1 MKYLLITLLFTLNV
15 QAQTLV
21 KIIPNNSKLASMQ
34 LEEKNLNKA
43 VKRLK
48 RIVTRS
54 SWLKGEYKEVDNNS
68 IFTREKTRSVAT
80 GNMVDSTDID
90 GETISVP
97 EFTEETYLEYFIA
110 ENFTVTFEDVTQEK
124 ANKEKEIKDDKKEV
138 KRLRLKIDALSI
150 DEDLKKLLKKL
161 VKSCLK
167 E

>member
-1 MKYLLITLLFTLNV
+1 
-15 QAQTLV
+15 
-21 KIIPNNSKLASMQ
+21 MQ
-34 LEEKNLNKA
+34 LEGKNLNKA

-97 EFTEETYLEYFIA
+97 EFAEETYLEYFIA
-110 ENFTVTFEDVTQEK
+110 ENFTVTFEDVTANREAEKVLRLAEKTERQELK
-124 ANKEKEIKDDKKEV
+124 AMKKKINDSDLKMWHKRLLKQLIKDIKE
-138 KRLRLKIDALSI
+138 
-150 DEDLKKLLKKL
+150 
-161 VKSCLK
+161 
-167 E
+167 